1 MATVTEKKKSSAP
14 KKLQHSSERYLFWF
28 ENMLLQRR
36 FEEKAGQLYGQ
47 QKIRGFCH
55 LYIGQEACS
64 SGAVTALKDGDKY
77 ITAYRDHG
85 IPLALGTSPNA
96 IMAEL
101 YGKKTGTTKGKG
113 GSMHIFDKEKNF
125 IGGHGIVGAQ
135 IPLGAGIAFAEKY
148 NKTDN
153 LCICYF
159 GDGAIRQG
167 AFHEALNM
175 AMSWKLPVIFVVE
188 NNGYAMGTS
197 VARSSN
203 VTELY
208 TLGEA
213 YDIPSEPVDGMSVE
227 AIHEAVSR
235 AADRARKG
243 DGPTFLEFRTY
254 RYRGH
259 SMSDPQKY
267 RSKEEVEEYKH
278 RDPIEQI
285 RSVILTNKLATE
297 EDLENIDKKIKE
309 IVAESVQFAEESE
322 FPDPKEA
329 YTDVYVESDYP
340 FVMD

>member
-1 MATVTEKKKSSAP
+1 MATVTEKKKASAP
-14 KKLQHSSERYLFWF
+14 KLKHSKERYMFWF

-64 SGAVTALKDGDKY
+64 SGAATALTKDDKY

-85 IPLALGTSPNA
+85 IPLALGTDPKA

-113 GSMHIFDKEKNF
+113 GSMHIFDKEHNF

-148 NKTDN
+148 NKTGN

-167 AFHEALNM
+167 AFHETLNM

-235 AADRARKG
+235 AAERARKG

-285 RSVILTNKLATE
+285 RAVILDNNLATA
-297 EDLENIDKKIKE
+297 EDLEAIDKKVKE
-309 IVAESVQFAEESE
+309 IVAESVQFAEESD
-322 FPDPKEA
+322 FPDAKEA

-340 FVMD
+340 FIMD

>member
-14 KKLQHSSERYLFWF
+14 KKLQHSKERYLFWF

-64 SGAVTALKDGDKY
+64 SGAVTALKEGDKY

-113 GSMHIFDKEKNF
+113 GSMHIFDKEKGF
-125 IGGHGIVGAQ
+125 VGGHGIVGAQ

-227 AIHEAVSR
+227 AIHESVSR
-235 AADRARKG
+235 AAERARKG
-243 DGPTFLEFRTY
+243 EGPTFLEFRTY

-285 RSVILTNKLATE
+285 RSVILSNKFATE
-297 EDLENIDKKIKE
+297 EELENIDKKVKE

-329 YTDVYVESDYP
+329 YTDVYVEADYP
-340 FVMD
+340 FIMD

>member
-1 MATVTEKKKSSAP
+1 MATVTEKKKASAP
-14 KKLQHSSERYLFWF
+14 KLQHSKERYMFWF

-64 SGAVTALKDGDKY
+64 SGAATALTKGDKY

-85 IPLALGTSPNA
+85 IPLALGTDPKA

-113 GSMHIFDKEKNF
+113 GSMHIFDKENGF
-125 IGGHGIVGAQ
+125 VGGHGIVGAQ

-148 NKTDN
+148 NKTGK

-175 AMSWKLPVIFVVE
+175 AMNWKLPVIFVVE

-227 AIHEAVSR
+227 AIHDAVSR
-235 AADRARKG
+235 AAERARKG

-285 RSVILTNKLATE
+285 RAVILDNNLATA
-297 EDLENIDKKIKE
+297 EDLEAIDKKVKE
-309 IVAESVQFAEESE
+309 IVAESVQFAEDSD
-322 FPDPKEA
+322 FPDASEA
-329 YTDVYVESDYP
+329 YTDVYAENDYP
-340 FVMD
+340 FIMD

>member
-1 MATVTEKKKSSAP
+1 MATVTEKKKASAP
-14 KKLQHSSERYLFWF
+14 KLQHSKERYMFWF

-64 SGAVTALKDGDKY
+64 AGAASALTKDDKY

-85 IPLALGTSPNA
+85 IPLALGTDPKA

-113 GSMHIFDKEKNF
+113 GSMHIFDKEHNF
-125 IGGHGIVGAQ
+125 VGGHGIVGAQ

-148 NKTDN
+148 NKTGN

-159 GDGAIRQG
+159 GDGAVRQG

-197 VARSSN
+197 VARTSN

-213 YDIPSEPVDGMSVE
+213 YDIPSEPVDGMNVE

-235 AADRARKG
+235 AAERARKG

-278 RDPIEQI
+278 RDPIEYVRAI
-285 RSVILTNKLATE
+285 I
-297 EDLENIDKKIKE
+297 LENQFASVEELDAIDKKVKD
-309 IVAESVQFAEESE
+309 IVAESVQFAEDSD
-322 FPDPKEA
+322 FPDAKEA
-329 YTDVYVESDYP
+329 YTNVYAEDDYP
-340 FVMD
+340 FIMD